1 MILKHLQKAERFL
14 DYAGGYGIFVRL
26 MRDMG
31 HNFFRQDNYCA
42 NIFARRFDVQEL
54 AASERTF
61 DLVTAFEVFEHFASP
76 KEELRNIL
84 KFGNLILFSTELVP
98 TEKDNLSSWW
108 YLAPETGQHV
118 TFFTMR
124 SLAALGAS
132 FGLQLYSNGK
142 NLHLFAPATFDK
154 NPFPS
159 LERYGGGNGVRRLWL
174 KAKLKA
180 QQLGFMAKK
189 KESLMASDY
198 AAALNFLRSH
208 SPKPKTER

>member
-1 MILKHLQKAERFL
+1 MILKHLPEAQRFL
-14 DYAGGYGIFVRL
+14 DYAGGYGMFVRL

-42 NIFARRFDVQEL
+42 NIFARHFDVQDL
-54 AASERTF
+54 AASERSF
-61 DLVTAFEVFEHFASP
+61 DLVTAFEVFEHFAAP
-76 KEELRNIL
+76 KEELRRIL

-98 TEKDNLSSWW
+98 HEKNNLSSWW
-108 YLAPETGQHV
+108 YLAPETGQHI

-124 SLAALGAS
+124 SLEALGAS
-132 FGLQLYSNGK
+132 FGLKLYSNGK
-142 NLHLFAPATFDK
+142 NLHLFAPVAFDK

-159 LERYGGGNGVRRLWL
+159 LERHGRENRFRRLCL

-189 KESLMASDY
+189 KESLIASDY
-198 AAALNFLRSH
+198 AAALDLLREH